1 MFQDLAMGA
10 WPLAVVGA
18 VIFLG
23 ISLYGRK
30 GDYAKKVVGALGF
43 GVFVFFA
50 TIAIRWLKATYL
62 GG

>member
-1 MFQDLAMGA
+1 MFQDLAMKA
-10 WPLAVVGA
+10 WPLAA
-18 VIFLG
+18 VATALFLA

-30 GDYAKKVVGALGF
+30 ATYGRIIVNALAF
-43 GVFVFFA
+43 GVFVFFI

>member
-10 WPLAVVGA
+10 WPLAA
-18 VIFLG
+18 VATALFLG

-30 GDYAKKVVGALGF
+30 GSYARIILNALAF
-43 GVFVFFA
+43 GVFVFFV